1 MTAIRK
7 LIVKAIK
14 DAERGG
20 AKRATGGNNVIPFP
34 KQPGTK
40 KRRRKGGAKR
50 VQIRP
55 TQLSPVAG
63 KPGFFRDKKG
73 TMYRVVKDAF
83 GTRMYRQD
91 GAVFKLNK
99 RGNWELVKPPGGA
112 RRGRK

>member
-14 DAERGG
+14 EAERGG
-20 AKRATGGNNVIPFP
+20 SKRAGEVIPFP

-55 TQLSPVAG
+55 TQLSPVDG

-99 RGNWELVKPPGGA
+99 RGNWELVKPPAGA